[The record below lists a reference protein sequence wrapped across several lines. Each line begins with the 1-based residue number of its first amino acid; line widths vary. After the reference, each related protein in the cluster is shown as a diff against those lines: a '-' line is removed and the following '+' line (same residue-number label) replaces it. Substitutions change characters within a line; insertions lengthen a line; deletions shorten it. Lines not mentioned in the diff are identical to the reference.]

1 METATIAATETS
13 PKAANIVEM
22 SWDPITRIVGSLGIF
37 TKIDFTNRKV
47 VECHSTSS
55 IFRGYSIFMKN
66 KDPRDAHFI
75 TSRICGICGDN
86 HATCSVYAQN
96 MAYGIKPPA
105 IAEWIVN
112 LGEAAEYMFD
122 HNIFQ
127 DNLVGVDFC
136 EKMVRETNPGVW
148 EKALKTEAP
157 HAEDHGYRTIADI
170 MKSLNPFEGEFYR
183 ETLQVSRMTREMFCL
198 MEGRHVHPSTLY
210 PGGVGTVPSVQLFT
224 DFLIR
229 LMKYIEFMK
238 KVVPLHD
245 DLFDFFYEALPGY
258 EQVGQRR
265 ILLGC
270 WGSFQDPDVCD
281 YNYKTMD
288 RWGKAMYVTPGIVV
302 DGELVT
308 TNLVDIN
315 LGIRIL
321 LGSSYY
327 EDWENQE
334 TFVSTDPLGNPVDKR
349 HPWNQTTIPRPQKR
363 NFGDKYTWVMSP
375 RWYDKRTGDHLAL
388 DTGGGPIARLW
399 ATALAGLVDIGYV
412 KATGTSVKIILP
424 KTAMKPEV
432 EFEWKIPKWSN
443 AIERDR
449 ARTYFQAYAAAA
461 ALYSTDR
468 ALVELHAG
476 RTKTFTPFTVPQEA
490 IGCGFHEA
498 VRGVLSHHMVIRG
511 GKIANYHPYP
521 PTPWNANPRDT
532 YGTPG
537 PYEDAVQNTPIF
549 EENGPDKFKGID
561 IMRAV
566 RSFDPCLP
574 CGVHMYLGDGKILKQ
589 MHTPTAFA
597 GLAGRKGE

>member
-1 METATIAATETS
+1 MGTITSAAKGTPTGS
-13 PKAANIVEM
+13 RKLVEM
-22 SWDPITRIVGSLGIF
+22 NWDPITRIVGSLGIF
-37 TKIDFTNRKV
+37 TKIDFDNRQV
-47 VECHSTSS
+47 AECHSTSS
-55 IFRGYSIFMKN
+55 IFRGYSIFMKG

-86 HATCSVYAQN
+86 HATCATYAQN
-96 MAYGIKPPA
+96 MAFGVRPPA
-105 IAEWIVN
+105 MAEWIVN

-136 EKMVRETNPGVW
+136 EQMVKETNPGVYAKA
-148 EKALKTEAP
+148 EKTAAP
-157 HAEDHGYRTIADI
+157 GANLHGYRTIADI
-170 MKSLNPFEGEFYR
+170 MKALNPFVGSFYR
-183 ETLQVSRMTREMFCL
+183 EALQMSRMTREMFCL

-210 PGGVGTVPSVQLFT
+210 PGGVGTVPTVQLFT
-224 DFLIR
+224 DYLVR
-229 LMKYIEFMK
+229 LMKYVEFMK

-258 EQVGQRR
+258 EKVGQRR
-265 ILLGC
+265 VLLAC
-270 WGSFQDPDVCD
+270 WGSFNNPAVCD
-281 YNYKTMD
+281 YSYKKMTE
-288 RWGKAMYVTPGIVV
+288 WGRAMYVTPGVVV
-302 DGELVT
+302 DDKLVT
-308 TNLVDIN
+308 NDLVDIN
-315 LGIRIL
+315 LNIRIL

-327 EDWENQE
+327 DGWENSE
-334 TFVSTDPLGNPVDKR
+334 KFVQKDPLGNPVDQN

-363 NFGDKYTWVMSP
+363 DFGGKYTWVMSP
-375 RWYDKRTGDHLAL
+375 RWLDKRTGDHLAL

-399 ATALAGLVDIGYV
+399 ATALAGLVDNGYV
-412 KATGTSVKIILP
+412 KMYLP
-424 KTAMKPEV
+424 KTMSLPEV

-449 ARTYFQAYAAAA
+449 ARTYFQVYAASC
-461 ALYSTDR
+461 ALYFVEQ
-468 ALVELHAG
+468 ALAELHAG
-476 RTKTFTPFTVPQEA
+476 RTKTWSEFTVPQEA

-498 VRGVLSHHMVIRG
+498 VRGVLSHHVVIRD

-521 PTPWNANPRDT
+521 PTPWNANPRDV

-574 CGVHMYLGDGKILKQ
+574 CGVHMYLGNGKVLETHHSPMFGQ
-589 MHTPTAFA
+589 HA
-597 GLAGRKGE
+597 

>member
-157 HAEDHGYRTIADI
+157 HADDHGYRTIADI

-183 ETLQVSRMTREMFCL
+183 ETLQMSRMTREMFCL

-461 ALYSTDR
+461 AMYFTER

>member
-1 METATIAATETS
+1 MTAQTQTIKEMVT
-13 PKAANIVEM
+13 KGRNLVDM
-22 SWDPITRIVGSLGIF
+22 SWDPITRIVGSLGIY
-37 TKIDFTNRKV
+37 TKIDFENRQV
-47 VECHSTSS
+47 AECFSTSS
-55 IFRGYSIFMKN
+55 IFRGYSIFMKG

-86 HATCSVYAQN
+86 HATTACYAQN
-96 MAYGIKPPA
+96 MAFGVRPPA
-105 IAEWIVN
+105 LAEWIVN

-136 EKMVRETNPGVW
+136 EQMVRETNPSVW
-148 EKALKTEAP
+148 EKAKVTASP
-157 HAEDHGYRTIADI
+157 HAEAHGYKTIADI
-170 MKSLNPFEGEFYR
+170 MTALNPFTGEFYR
-183 ETLQVSRMTREMFCL
+183 ETLHVSRYTREMFCL

-210 PGGVGTVPSVQLFT
+210 PGGVGTVPTVQLFT
-224 DFLIR
+224 DYIVR
-229 LMKYIEFMK
+229 LMRYVEFMK

-258 EQVGQRR
+258 EEVGRR
-265 ILLGC
+265 RVLLGC
-270 WGSFQDPDVCD
+270 WGSFQDPDHCD
-281 YNYKTMD
+281 YQYKNMNA
-288 RWGKAMYVTPGIVV
+288 WGNKMFVTPGVVV
-302 DGELVT
+302 DGQLVT
-308 TNLVDIN
+308 TDLVDIN

-327 EDWENQE
+327 DV
-334 TFVSTDPLGNPVDKR
+334 THDPLGNPVDKK

-363 NFGDKYTWVMSP
+363 NFDDKYTWVMSP
-375 RWYDKRTGDHLAL
+375 RWFDKRTNDYLAL

-399 ATALAGLVDIGYV
+399 ATALAGKVDIGYI
-412 KATGTSVKIILP
+412 KSTGHSVKMYLP
-424 KTAMKPEV
+424 QTAMKPEV

-443 AIERDR
+443 ALERDR

-461 ALYSTDR
+461 ALYFAEK
-468 ALVELHAG
+468 ALAELHAG
-476 RTKTFTPFTVPQEA
+476 RTKVWTEFKVPEEA

-498 VRGVLSHHMVIRG
+498 VRGVLSHHVVIRE

-521 PTPWNANPRDT
+521 PTPWNANPRDI

-574 CGVHMYLGDGKILKQ
+574 CGVHMFLGEGKELSLNHSP
-589 MHTPTAFA
+589 MF
-597 GLAGRKGE
+597 GLHA